1 MKTILNVKVDRE
13 IKKQAQELAGNLGIP
28 LSFVVN
34 AHLRRFI
41 NEREIYIGAPLKPTK
56 KLAARLKKIDA
67 DIKAGRNLSPAF
79 SSIEEMDNYLNRL

>member
-1 MKTILNVKVDRE
+1 MKTILNVKVDRK

-41 NEREIYIGAPLKPTK
+41 NEREIYIGMPLKPTK
-56 KLAARLKKIDA
+56 KFAMRLKKIDA
-67 DIKAGRNLSPAF
+67 DIKAGRNLSPEF
-79 SSIEEMDNYLNRL
+79 SSMDEAIAYLNK

>member
-1 MKTILNVKVDRE
+1 MKTILNVKVERE

-34 AHLRRFI
+34 AYLRRFI
-41 NEREIYIGAPLKPTK
+41 NEREIYIGMPLRPTK
-56 KLAARLKKIDA
+56 KFAARLKKIDA
-67 DIKAGRNLSPAF
+67 DIKVGRNLSPAF